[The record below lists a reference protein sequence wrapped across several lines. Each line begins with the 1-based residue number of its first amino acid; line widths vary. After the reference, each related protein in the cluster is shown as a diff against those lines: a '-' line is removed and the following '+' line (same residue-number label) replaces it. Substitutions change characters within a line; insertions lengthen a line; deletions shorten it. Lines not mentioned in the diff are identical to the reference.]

1 MSNPGSGSKYEFD
14 AHENE
19 EWFEVHSTAVTN
31 TNPGSMVHVTIDTT
45 PICKNMTDREF
56 SKTVLALRD
65 DAVKV
70 IQQRLAELTAWT
82 PAAQERVR
90 IWFGSTDVATRQ
102 TLMAGLSAMIPVMN
116 ALKAWNFVRPD
127 SYMDRATG
135 CVPNRKNVS
144 GEAAHVCRPDT
155 ATHTIAIRD
164 TFCTMPDKTAGTM
177 DSKQVTLVHECTHF
191 IDTFGSVDY
200 NNTYGQLLGK
210 RLAQNEPIMAIQN
223 ADNIAWYVLCPD

>member
-116 ALKAWNFVRPD
+116 ALKA
-127 SYMDRATG
+127 
-135 CVPNRKNVS
+135 
-144 GEAAHVCRPDT
+144 
-155 ATHTIAIRD
+155 
-164 TFCTMPDKTAGTM
+164 
-177 DSKQVTLVHECTHF
+177 
-191 IDTFGSVDY
+191 
-200 NNTYGQLLGK
+200 
-210 RLAQNEPIMAIQN
+210 
-223 ADNIAWYVLCPD
+223 